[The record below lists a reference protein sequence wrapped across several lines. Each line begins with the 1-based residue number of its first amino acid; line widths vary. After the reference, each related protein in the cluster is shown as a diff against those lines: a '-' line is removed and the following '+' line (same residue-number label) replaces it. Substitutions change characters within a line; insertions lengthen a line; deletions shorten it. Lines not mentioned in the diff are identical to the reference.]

1 MGNKQYSRYLS
12 SVFDF
17 LKPRDGLKQLEKY
30 LLEHPEKIHVVAHR
44 LANETVHQKAQIA
57 IVALGGT
64 RLIRLFHGNSNV
76 DIKHCAVHTISNLAS
91 NEKNRDILAKDG
103 WIETLIQ
110 DLWNEH
116 VHIRGEG
123 WTCVGEFERR

>member
-1 MGNKQYSRYLS
+1 M
-12 SVFDF
+12 
-17 LKPRDGLKQLEKY
+17 
-30 LLEHPEKIHVVAHR
+30 VAHR

-103 WIETLIQ
+103 WIETLIKTYGT
-110 DLWNEH
+110 N
-116 VHIRGEG
+116 I
-123 WTCVGEFERR
+123 CIFE